1 MILETNPMS
10 EEKKIPDSE
19 TGSIPASES
28 PTLTDVLAKYEI
40 RLPDEQIDLLDRY
53 CRALWEWN
61 AKLNLT
67 RHDDYEKFVTR
78 DLVDSMRL
86 ASHLQEGEHVLDV
99 GTGGGVPG
107 VVLAILR
114 PDLRVELCDATEK
127 KAKAVGAI
135 LDEIGLDLNVWHAK
149 AEDLLKAHRFHTLVI
164 RAVSKLERLLAIF
177 SPVWFAFDRILMIKG
192 PAWVEE
198 RGEARHFGRLNALA
212 LRRIDEYT
220 NPGVGHQSVILQVCQ
235 KKRIGEINKRAADL
249 AAGLPFRES
258 AEFVAVESASP
269 PRRGGAPR
277 QPKGSRPFGAPSKGG
292 KYPRGGKGKNG
303 SNGRPKNPRSSR
315 RPGRRGG

>member
-1 MILETNPMS
+1 MS
-10 EEKKIPDSE
+10 EEKKISE
-19 TGSIPASES
+19 PETDPIPVSGS

-40 RLPDEQIDLLDRY
+40 SLPGGQVEMLDRY

-67 RHDDYEKFVTR
+67 RHDSYEKFVTR
-78 DLVDSMRL
+78 DLVDSIRL
-86 ASHLQEGEHVLDV
+86 ASHLQKGEHVLDV

-164 RAVSKLERLLAIF
+164 RAVSKLERLLAMF
-177 SPVWFAFDRILMIKG
+177 APVWFAFDRILMIKG

-198 RGEARHFGRLNALA
+198 RGEARHFGRLTNLA
-212 LRRIDEYT
+212 LRKADEYT
-220 NPGVGHQSVILQVCQ
+220 NPGVEHQSVILQVCQ
-235 KKRIGEINKRAADL
+235 KKRLAEIEKRAEDL
-249 AAGLPFRES
+249 AAGLPIQES
-258 AEFVAVESASP
+258 AEFVAVETASP
-269 PRRGGAPR
+269 ARHRVPRR
-277 QPKGSRPFGAPSKGG
+277 PKGSRPYGASAKGG
-292 KYPRGGKGKNG
+292 KFPRDGKGFGKRG
-303 SNGRPKNPRSSR
+303 AFPAGKPKKPRPPR
-315 RPGRRGG
+315 RPAK

>member
-1 MILETNPMS
+1 MF
-10 EEKKIPDSE
+10 EEKKISE
-19 TGSIPASES
+19 PETDPIPVSGSPA
-28 PTLTDVLAKYEI
+28 LTEVLAKYEI
-40 RLPDEQIDLLDRY
+40 SLPGGQVEMLDRY

-67 RHDDYEKFVTR
+67 RHDSYEKFVTR
-78 DLVDSMRL
+78 DLVDSIRL
-86 ASHLQEGEHVLDV
+86 ASHLQKGEHVLDV

-164 RAVSKLERLLAIF
+164 RAVSRLERLLSMFA
-177 SPVWFAFDRILMIKG
+177 PVWFAFDRILMIKG

-198 RGEARHFGRLNALA
+198 RGEARHFGRLTNLA
-212 LRRIDEYT
+212 LRKADEYT
-220 NPGVGHQSVILQVCQ
+220 NPGVEHQSVILQVCQ
-235 KKRIGEINKRAADL
+235 KKRLAEIEKRADDL
-249 AAGLPFRES
+249 AAGLPIQES
-258 AEFVAVESASP
+258 AEFVAVETASPARRRVPRRPQGSRPYGTSVKGGKFPRNGKGFGTRSASP
-269 PRRGGAPR
+269 ADKPKKPRPPRRPA
-277 QPKGSRPFGAPSKGG
+277 K
-292 KYPRGGKGKNG
+292 
-303 SNGRPKNPRSSR
+303 
-315 RPGRRGG
+315 

>member
-1 MILETNPMS
+1 MS
-10 EEKKIPDSE
+10 EEKKIPEQVIDQISFPDS
-19 TGSIPASES
+19 PPLAV
-28 PTLTDVLAKYEI
+28 VLAKYGISLSAEKV
-40 RLPDEQIDLLDRY
+40 EKLDRY

-86 ASHLQEGEHVLDV
+86 ASHLQDGEHILDV

-149 AEDLLKAHRFHTLVI
+149 AEDLLKAHRFHSLTI

-177 SPVWFAFDRILMIKG
+177 APVWFAFDRILMIKG

-198 RGEARHFGRLNALA
+198 RGEARHFGRLTNLA
-212 LRRIDEYT
+212 LRKIDEYT
-220 NPGVGHQSVILQVCQ
+220 NPGVEHQSVILQVCQ
-235 KKRIGEINKRAADL
+235 KKRLAEIEKRADDL
-249 AAGLPFRES
+249 AAGLPIRES
-258 AEFVAVESASP
+258 AEFVAVETASP
-269 PRRGGAPR
+269 PRRNAPPR
-277 QPKGSRPFGAPSKGG
+277 RPKGARPYGGSAKGRDAS
-292 KYPRGGKGKNG
+292 RGGMQSGKRKSG
-303 SNGRPKNPRSSR
+303 PTGRAKPTRSPR
-315 RPGRRGG
+315 RPDGHKCR

>member
-1 MILETNPMS
+1 MS
-10 EEKKIPDSE
+10 EEKKIPEPE
-19 TGSIPASES
+19 TDPIPAPGL
-28 PTLTDVLAKYEI
+28 PTLTDVLTKYEI
-40 RLPDEQIDLLDRY
+40 SLSGEQIEMLDRY
-53 CRALWEWN
+53 CRALWQWN

-67 RHDDYEKFVTR
+67 RHDSYEKFVTR
-78 DLVDSMRL
+78 DLVDSIRL
-86 ASHLQEGEHVLDV
+86 ASHLQKGEHVLDV

-177 SPVWFAFDRILMIKG
+177 APVWFAFDRILMIKG

-198 RGEARHFGRLNALA
+198 RGEARHFGRLANLA
-212 LRRIDEYT
+212 LRKVDEYT
-220 NPGVGHQSVILQVCQ
+220 NPGIEHQSVILQVCQ
-235 KKRIGEINKRAADL
+235 KKRLAEIEKRTEDL
-249 AAGLPFRES
+249 AAGLPIQES
-258 AEFVAVESASP
+258 AEFVAVETVSP
-269 PRRGGAPR
+269 ARRGAPR
-277 QPKGSRPFGAPSKGG
+277 RPKGSRPYGASAKRG
-292 KYPRGGKGKNG
+292 KFPGGGKGFGKRNTFSSG
-303 SNGRPKNPRSSR
+303 KPKNHRPPR
-315 RPGRRGG
+315 RPAK